1 MKKGVLIGGLLSLAL
16 VGAALVA
23 VFLQPVVV
31 QGAAVTRGDLVRT
44 ESLFGEYIPNER
56 HNVVCT
62 QNGTVGSVAISAG
75 DSISAGDTVITL
87 SAQELSQELQA
98 VETALRNLE
107 NSGQAAVSAD
117 ADPTGP
123 QEDALRQAL
132 SIALANAESARALA
146 QSVGIEYAQLNEAVA
161 SYISASASA
170 VFSPNAN
177 TQAEANQGGAPDD
190 AEKQRL
196 IGWRDELNAR
206 LASLDVFSSVS
217 GSVLSVG
224 VTAGA
229 EVKEGDVLAVAGNV
243 HGGLITAIDTTGSI
257 EADDEVT
264 LICNGL
270 NWSGWVVEKD
280 GNVLYIKPETGF
292 TANGDITI
300 VATLESAL
308 DVCLL
313 PVECLGEDNSGEYVL
328 ILNNEGSLERRD
340 VTTALEQGGVVA
352 VTSGIGIGETAV
364 LYPDRYSEGMRAELY
379 G

>member
-1 MKKGVLIGGLLSLAL
+1 MKKGVLIGGLLCLAL

-31 QGAAVTRGDLVRT
+31 QGAAVTRGDLVRS

-62 QNGTVGSVAISAG
+62 KNGIVGSVAIAAG

-87 SAQELSQELQA
+87 SSEELSEELNA

-107 NSGQAAVSAD
+107 NSGQAEVSAD
-117 ADPTGP
+117 ANPE
-123 QEDALRQAL
+123 EDELRQAL
-132 SIALANAESARALA
+132 SVALANAENARALA
-146 QSVGIEYAQLNEAVA
+146 QSVGIEYVQLNEAVA
-161 SYISASASA
+161 SYIAASASA
-170 VFSPNAN
+170 VFSPNADV
-177 TQAEANQGGAPDD
+177 EVPANQGGASDD

-196 IGWRDELNAR
+196 LGWRDELNAQ

-224 VTAGA
+224 VKAGA
-229 EVKEGDVLAVAGNV
+229 EVKEGDVLAVAGNA
-243 HGGLITAIDTTGSI
+243 HGGLVTSIDTTGSI

-280 GNVLYIKPETGF
+280 GNVLYVKPETGF
-292 TANGDITI
+292 VANGDITV

-328 ILNNEGSLERRD
+328 ILNTEGALERRE
-340 VTTALEQGGVVA
+340 VTTTLEQGGMVA

-364 LYPDRYSEGMRAELY
+364 FYPDRYSEGMRAELY

>member
-1 MKKGVLIGGLLSLAL
+1 MKKSVLIGGLLCLAL

-62 QNGTVGSVAISAG
+62 KNGIVGSVAISAG
-75 DSISAGDTVITL
+75 DSITAGDTVITL
-87 SAQELSQELQA
+87 SADELSEELKA

-107 NSGQAAVSAD
+107 NSGQPAVAAD
-117 ADPTGP
+117 ADPE
-123 QEDALRQAL
+123 EDALRQAL
-132 SIALANAESARALA
+132 SLALANAENAIALA

-161 SYISASASA
+161 SYIAASASA
-170 VFSPNAN
+170 VFSPNTDAGVP
-177 TQAEANQGGAPDD
+177 ANQDGAPDD
-190 AEKQRL
+190 TEKQRL
-196 IGWRDELNAR
+196 LGWRDELNAQ

-217 GSVLSVG
+217 GSVLSIG
-224 VTAGA
+224 ITAGA
-229 EVKEGDVLAVAGNV
+229 EVKEGDVLAVAGNAR
-243 HGGLITAIDTTGSI
+243 GGLITAVDTTGAI
-257 EADDEVT
+257 EADDEIT
-264 LICNGL
+264 LVCNGL

-292 TANGDITI
+292 MANGDITV
-300 VATLESAL
+300 VAMLESAL

-328 ILNNEGSLERRD
+328 ILNTEGALERRD
-340 VTTALEQGGVVA
+340 VTTALEQGGMVA

-364 LYPDRYSEGMRAELY
+364 FYPDRYSEGMRAELY

>member
-1 MKKGVLIGGLLSLAL
+1 MKKGVLIGGLLCLAL

-31 QGAAVTRGDLVRT
+31 QGATVTRGDLVRT

-56 HNVVCT
+56 RNVICT
-62 QNGTVGSVAISAG
+62 KNGTVGTVAVSAG

-87 SAQELSQELQA
+87 SAKELSQELQA

-107 NSGQAAVSAD
+107 SSGEAAASAD
-117 ADPTGP
+117 ADP

-132 SIALANAESARALA
+132 SIALANAENAKALA
-146 QSVGIEYAQLNEAVA
+146 QSVGIEYARLNEAVA

-170 VFSPNAN
+170 VFSQN
-177 TQAEANQGGAPDD
+177 TNAEAPSNQSKAPDD

-196 IGWRDELNAR
+196 LGWRDELNAQ
-206 LASLDVFSSVS
+206 LAGLDVFSSVS

-224 VTAGA
+224 VTAGS
-229 EVKEGDVLAVAGNV
+229 EVKEGDVLAVAGNA

-292 TANGDITI
+292 MANGDITV
-300 VATLESAL
+300 VATLESAS

-328 ILNNEGSLERRD
+328 ILNSEGILERRD
-340 VTTALEQGGVVA
+340 VTTALEQGGTVA
-352 VTSGIGIGETAV
+352 VTSGIGVGETAV
-364 LYPDRYSEGMRAELY
+364 LYPDRYGEGMRAELH